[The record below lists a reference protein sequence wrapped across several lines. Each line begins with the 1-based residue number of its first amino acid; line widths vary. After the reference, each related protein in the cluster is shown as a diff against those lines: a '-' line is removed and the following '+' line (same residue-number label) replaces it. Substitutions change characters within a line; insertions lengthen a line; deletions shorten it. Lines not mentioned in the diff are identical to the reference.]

1 MLKPSFLRFAY
12 CLSLQWKPLL
22 YLCYLMFNEAIGR
35 LDFIFW
41 TFRFFMVEW
50 RYAVHVETLVHFPE
64 FSFDYVCFLMLN
76 TSCSCLMIDWGM
88 LEMMIRMLHSQTLD
102 VWILP
107 RKFEVDWL
115 VLILLLFHWIWTN
128 HNISWPRPKLC
139 RFVKWRGY
147 LPICHAVNHVWP
159 PFHVF
164 CSCFIQYFTHLPKF
178 IFNSF

>member
-1 MLKPSFLRFAY
+1 LFESHSMMCYTENYAWFCHHHVWMRLSVGLISFSGHF
-12 CLSLQWKPLL
+12 
-22 YLCYLMFNEAIGR
+22 
-35 LDFIFW
+35 D
-41 TFRFFMVEW
+41 FFMVEW

-115 VLILLLFHWIWTN
+115 LLILLLFHWIWTN